1 VFPCSPRQK
10 PCITF
15 AAFLPF
21 SYNSSVYKSL
31 EGDTVSNHTLKLK
44 FSSNYPNFIR
54 KIFFS
59 TFAAL
64 KFQGMKKYLYGIDFG
79 TTNSAL
85 AVYDEESG
93 KITDTIIIPSLIYF
107 YQNTAEGF
115 VVGEAA
121 ISAYLADNMKGR
133 FIKSVKQVLSR
144 SSFTET
150 RIGNNRYNASDLVAI
165 ILTELKTR
173 ADQLIG
179 QNCQKAVIGRPVF
192 FDDNDVQKDRLA
204 QTRLQKAVTLAGFTE
219 VRYQFEP
226 IGAAFAYEK
235 SLIKKENVL
244 VADLGGG
251 TTDFTYLVLDPAKA
265 SSKDRKNDMMA
276 NGGIYIGGDS
286 FDSAFMWEKG
296 TPYFGKDTKY
306 EATPGKVLTVP
317 VSLFAKICS
326 WEQMNFFNGL
336 RIKKDIEN
344 YYYFSGNDYK
354 FKNLITL
361 IDNNLGYSVF
371 QSIEQTKITLT
382 SEPEATFSYHQLGIE
397 IEERISS
404 FDYDKIIA
412 KDIRKIADY
421 LEAFLQKNKIE
432 DHDIDSLFLTGGTSM
447 VGSIQSLFKNKL
459 PHAKLNSGDN
469 FKSVA
474 KGLALSGY
482 LFED

>member
-1 VFPCSPRQK
+1 
-10 PCITF
+10 
-15 AAFLPF
+15 
-21 SYNSSVYKSL
+21 
-31 EGDTVSNHTLKLK
+31 
-44 FSSNYPNFIR
+44 
-54 KIFFS
+54 
-59 TFAAL
+59 
-64 KFQGMKKYLYGIDFG
+64 MKQYLYGIDFG

-85 AVYDEESG
+85 AIYNEETG
-93 KITDTIIIPSLIYF
+93 EITETIIIPSLIYF
-107 YQNTAEGF
+107 NQNAAEGF

-150 RIGNNRYNASDLVAI
+150 RIHNKRYNASDLVAI

-173 ADQLIG
+173 ADQLTG
-179 QNCQKAVIGRPVF
+179 YNCQKAVIGRPVF
-192 FDDNDVQKDRLA
+192 FDDDDVQKDILA
-204 QTRLQKAVTLAGFTE
+204 QTRLQKAAMLAGFTN

-235 SLIKKENVL
+235 SLAKKENVL

-265 SSKDRKNDMMA
+265 SSKDRENDMMA

-296 TPYFGKDTKY
+296 TPHFGKDTKY

-317 VSLFAKICS
+317 VSLFSNICS

-336 RIKKDIEN
+336 RIKKDIED
-344 YYYFSGNDYK
+344 YYYFSGNNRK

-361 IDNNLGYSVF
+361 IENNLGYSVF
-371 QSIEQTKITLT
+371 QSIERTKITLT
-382 SEPEATFSYHQLGIE
+382 NKAEASLSYHQMGIE
-397 IEERISS
+397 IEETISRS
-404 FDYDKIIA
+404 NYENIIA
-412 KDIRKIADY
+412 KDIGRIANY
-421 LEAFLQKNKIE
+421 LEEFLQKNNIE
-432 DHDIDSLFLTGGTSM
+432 ARDIDSLFLTGGTSL
-447 VGSIQSLFKNKL
+447 VGGIQSLFKTTF
-459 PHAKLNSGDN
+459 PHVKLNSGDN

-482 LFED
+482 LFEV